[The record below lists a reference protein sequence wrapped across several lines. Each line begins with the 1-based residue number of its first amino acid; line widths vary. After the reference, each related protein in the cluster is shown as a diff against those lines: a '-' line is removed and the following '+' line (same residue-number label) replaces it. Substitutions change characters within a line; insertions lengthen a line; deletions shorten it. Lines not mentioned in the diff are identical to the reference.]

1 MVEGQDI
8 LVVGGGIV
16 GLASAIAMASRG
28 FLVTVLDA
36 GVLEASAIVKNTRV
50 YAINMT
56 SQRLFEQLG
65 VWHLL
70 PEIAFSPYQGMHIW
84 DASNQA
90 EMNFSARD
98 VARAELGFILE
109 EHMLK
114 AALLKRASAMDITLV
129 SGASVSD
136 ATETQKGFFVRSED
150 GRTWEAALCMIAD
163 GARSTVRHLLK
174 VPVTSWSYHHDAL
187 VATVHTEKPHQK
199 IAYQVFS
206 ADGSLAFLPLNDP
219 HQCSIVWSH
228 PPEHITALM
237 TIENDAFEAQLTKAF
252 AEKLGQVKLLSERIT
267 FPLKMRHV
275 EQYAGASWMLLGD
288 AAHTIHPLAGLG
300 LNVGLAD
307 LRAWLC
313 LLDAQKAKTVSVRI
327 LGAYQRERKY
337 AVWSVIALMQGIKS
351 FFGISAAP
359 ISTFRGFGM
368 RVLNQM
374 RPLKRVLMA
383 YAAGETMR

>member
-1 MVEGQDI
+1 MVEGRGV

-28 FLVTVLDA
+28 FSVTVLDA
-36 GVLEASAIVKNTRV
+36 GVLEAQAVGKNTRV
-50 YAINMT
+50 YAINT
-56 SQRLFEQLG
+56 ASQRLLEQLG

-70 PEIAFSPYQGMHIW
+70 PEIAFSPYQEMHIW

-109 EHMLK
+109 ERLLK
-114 AALLKRASAMDITLV
+114 QALLKRASAMDITLV
-129 SGASVSD
+129 SGASVSE
-136 ATETQKGFFVRSED
+136 AIETPTGFLVHSED
-150 GRTWEAALCMIAD
+150 GRAWEAALCMIAD
-163 GARSTVRHLLK
+163 GARSTIRDLLK

-206 ADGSLAFLPLNDP
+206 ADGPLAFLPLKDP

-228 PPEHITALM
+228 PPEHIKALM
-237 TIENDAFEAQLTKAF
+237 ALDNVMFEAQLTKAF
-252 AEKLGQVKLLSERIT
+252 AEKLGQVKLLSGRIA

-275 EQYAGASWMLLGD
+275 EQYVGASWMLLGD

-307 LRAWLC
+307 LSAWLR
-313 LLDAQKAKTVSVRI
+313 LLDAQKAMTLSART
-327 LGAYQRERKY
+327 LSAYQRERKY

-351 FFGISAAP
+351 FFGISATPA
-359 ISTFRGFGM
+359 STFRGFGM
-368 RVLNQM
+368 RALNQL
-374 RPLKRVLMA
+374 RPLKRILIA
-383 YAAGETMR
+383 YAAGETI